1 MNGKDIELS
10 RRRVLGGIATVGA
23 ASAAAGA
30 GTFALFSDTE
40 SSTENSIQAGTL
52 DLTVNEADTWTF
64 NLSNAKPTDQ
74 TGVATLDVVPGGS
87 LTGDHVELSFAVTET
102 ESTPA
107 SPNDTQGGDTNTDT
121 STGADG
127 MATLFRVDTLTY
139 GSYNLAQDVTDTNG
153 NGNGILDLDDVVQAG
168 VFDGRD
174 ASGTNT
180 LSIQLTFIDPD
191 TNGDYTGSL
200 TANDFQGDEL
210 GVIVNAALTQD
221 ANQDVLPQN

>member
-1 MNGKDIELS
+1 
-10 RRRVLGGIATVGA
+10 
-23 ASAAAGA
+23 
-30 GTFALFSDTE
+30 
-40 SSTENSIQAGTL
+40 
-52 DLTVNEADTWTF
+52 
-64 NLSNAKPTDQ
+64 
-74 TGVATLDVVPGGS
+74 
-87 LTGDHVELSFAVTET
+87 
-102 ESTPA
+102 
-107 SPNDTQGGDTNTDT
+107 
-121 STGADG
+121 
-127 MATLFRVDTLTY
+127 
-139 GSYNLAQDVTDTNG
+139 
-153 NGNGILDLDDVVQAG
+153 VVQAG